1 VPFNFF
7 GGQGPDGTGSIT
19 EEMLDFV
26 GYTQRDYSEQTLK
39 DFAFNI
45 TGDIATLPGGDMA
58 FAAGIEYRD
67 QSGSYRPDPIA
78 ERGETAGIPAGA
90 TSGAFDV
97 TEYYA
102 EINLPLISGAA
113 FAEYLE
119 LNVAARNSDYS
130 TSGSKWTYKAS
141 ALWRPI
147 DDLSLRSSYSTGIR
161 APGIGEL
168 FGGAAREDFTFLDP
182 CADVLGTIP
191 AANGGRQETGPQP
204 QNIIDN
210 CAALGV
216 APGLA
221 QLNPQQSAVSAG
233 NENLAPETSK
243 NWTAGLVYSP
253 QWADDAGWT
262 GGLTMSLDFYSLEI
276 EDAIQGRAPGDVVNA
291 CVNTLDPLFC
301 DSVPRSS
308 SGQLGLINNQLQ
320 NIGGIDASGYDLMIS
335 YLAPEFSIG
344 QFTLTLNA
352 THLDE
357 YLEKTANVDN
367 TVSTTDRTAE
377 HTDETFQR
385 AFPEWRAVTTID
397 WTKERWA
404 GALVFRWVDEMFII
418 ADASTGARNSLDSA
432 MFADLR
438 FSYNPSFSDDAL
450 TVTLGLN
457 NVFDEDPPVCN
468 PCGSIGM
475 SRVSHD
481 IPGTVGYVRVTY
493 QTD

>member
-233 NENLAPETSK
+233 NENLAPFCNVHAICNLK
-243 NWTAGLVYSP
+243 VVWMPNWKAKTISG
-253 QWADDAGWT
+253 
-262 GGLTMSLDFYSLEI
+262 
-276 EDAIQGRAPGDVVNA
+276 AIGE
-291 CVNTLDPLFC
+291 CF
-301 DSVPRSS
+301 
-308 SGQLGLINNQLQ
+308 LIHKL
-320 NIGGIDASGYDLMIS
+320 ICL
-335 YLAPEFSIG
+335 
-344 QFTLTLNA
+344 
-352 THLDE
+352 
-357 YLEKTANVDN
+357 
-367 TVSTTDRTAE
+367 
-377 HTDETFQR
+377 
-385 AFPEWRAVTTID
+385 
-397 WTKERWA
+397 
-404 GALVFRWVDEMFII
+404 
-418 ADASTGARNSLDSA
+418 
-432 MFADLR
+432 
-438 FSYNPSFSDDAL
+438 
-450 TVTLGLN
+450 
-457 NVFDEDPPVCN
+457 
-468 PCGSIGM
+468 
-475 SRVSHD
+475 
-481 IPGTVGYVRVTY
+481 
-493 QTD
+493 